1 PPTLLSRLF
10 IPTQRR
16 PDQNEPGQGWGTAPR
31 RLNGAAVALATLLA
45 VNGAH
50 AEDPAAKTS
59 EETTAAAAPVP
70 WLLGDWGG
78 YRTRLQQDGIDFQ
91 LGYIAEI
98 AANTHGGTHKKAR
111 YTDQWTFGT
120 TLDLDRLLD
129 LHDARF
135 QI

>member
-1 PPTLLSRLF
+1 MAEWRDDGKAGHSREVASGFALQMRSAGRF

-16 PDQNEPGQGWGTAPR
+16 PEQNEAGQGWGTAPR
-31 RLNGAAVALATLLA
+31 RLNGAAVALATLLL

-78 YRTRLQQDGIDFQ
+78 YRTRLQQDGIDLQ
-91 LGYIAEI
+91 LGYTAEI
-98 AANTHGGTHKKAR
+98 AANTQGGTTRK
-111 YTDQWTFGT
+111 
-120 TLDLDRLLD
+120 
-129 LHDARF
+129 
-135 QI
+135 